1 MLQLEQITQAL
12 ASTDDNATIEELTKL
27 QEDIKSLISLTEGN
41 N

>member
-12 ASTDDNATIEELTKL
+12 ASTDDNATIEELMKL